1 MDSVQGIYFVIEA
14 WCCIMNEI
22 TNFSEKLSTC
32 DFIAITPVSQDR
44 MYCRFYADGLYVDR
58 MFISHMSLLEDL
70 ILLSKDDEVIEDNG
84 ITCLKDKYT
93 EITKTTDGETCSEPT
108 GFE

>member
-1 MDSVQGIYFVIEA
+1 
-14 WCCIMNEI
+14 MNEL
-22 TNFSEKLSTC
+22 TDFSEKLSTC

-58 MFISHMSLLEDL
+58 MFISHLSLLEDL
-70 ILLSKDDEVIEDNG
+70 ILLSKNDEVIEENG
-84 ITCLKDKYT
+84 ISRLKNKYT
-93 EITKTTDGETCSEPT
+93 EITKTTGEESCSEPT